1 MWFRKILLLFGL
13 CLMTFVMMAEQIQQT
28 RRWNLQDA
36 DIKIVVEEV
45 SRVTGKNFILDPTV
59 TGRITMISATDL
71 SPEETYQVF
80 LSALQV
86 LGYVAIPTGSII
98 KIVPAAQSRHMAG
111 LVDDGMATGDVVVAR
126 VIPMKYV
133 SAAQIVPSIRT
144 MVSPQGHLA
153 AYAPSNSLII
163 ADHATNAERIAKI
176 VEKLDVEDAEGME
189 LITLKHASASDIVS
203 ALSQMLNQS
212 RRGQDA
218 GHLMLSAD
226 DRTNSVMVTGDKT
239 RRLQVRHMI
248 ANLDIEVPDE
258 GNTEVLYLKYQKA
271 ENLVPVLG
279 NILDSYAAAQES
291 RNNAAGSGSGGSI
304 RSNSQP
310 TTFST
315 AKNIM
320 GSNGSYS
327 GGPDIQSEK
336 REAAGVVVGNYGVQS
351 EPSTNALIVT
361 APPALMRNIKNVIAR
376 LDVRRAQVLVEAII
390 VEVTGVNSDEWGVEW
405 RGAGGLAGGTTFP
418 TEGNNGLINSYQTNL
433 NDGSDLLP
441 GAGLTMGFIRNGS
454 LRFLLHALQSDSS
467 VNVLSTPSLVA
478 MDNVAAEIKV
488 GSGIPF
494 QIGQYATTGG
504 ANTVTPFITTEYRD
518 VGLNLK
524 IVPQITSGDTVQME
538 IIQAVDSLGPM
549 MNNSPTTHNREVS
562 TQVIVDSGDILVL
575 GGLIQTEDKM
585 NKSQVPI
592 LGDIPVL
599 GKLFQSENTVREK
612 TNLMIFIR
620 PVIMRD
626 ATMNTMV
633 TNSKYDAIRNIEIL
647 SQPTDVVE
655 DPLLL
660 PPWEY
665 NDVNLPEPFDEQ
677 G

>member
-1 MWFRKILLLFGL
+1 MWFRKSLLLILLCIVTLSVGA
-13 CLMTFVMMAEQIQQT
+13 AET

-45 SRVTGKNFILDPTV
+45 SRVTGKNFVLDPSV
-59 TGRITMISATDL
+59 TGKITMISAKDL
-71 SPEETYQVF
+71 DAAETYQVF

-86 LGYVAIPTGSII
+86 LGYAAIPTGSVI
-98 KIVPAAQSRHMAG
+98 KLVPDAQSRHMSG
-111 LVDDGMATGDVVVAR
+111 EVDDGKAKGDVVVAR
-126 VIPMKYV
+126 VIPLKFV
-133 SAAQIVPSIRT
+133 SAAQIVPSLRS
-144 MVSPQGHLA
+144 MVSPNGHLT
-153 AYAPSNSLII
+153 AYGPSNSLII
-163 ADHATNAERIAKI
+163 ADRAINAERIAQI
-176 VEKLDVEDAEGME
+176 VGKLDVEDAEGME
-189 LITLKHASASDIVS
+189 IISLKHASASEVVS
-203 ALSQMLNQS
+203 ALSQMLSQS
-212 RRGQDA
+212 RRGQDSSP
-218 GHLMLSAD
+218 LMLSAD
-226 DRTNSVMVTGDKT
+226 DRTNSVMITGDKT
-239 RRLQVRHMI
+239 RRLQVRTMV
-248 ANLDIEVPDE
+248 ASLDVAVADE

-279 NILDSYAAAQES
+279 NILNSYAAMQSS
-291 RNNAAGSGSGGSI
+291 RSHAANATSGA
-304 RSNSQP
+304 P
-310 TTFST
+310 TGASPAPAAAFSKSKT
-315 AKNIM
+315 PSTKT
-320 GSNGSYS
+320 G
-327 GGPDIQSEK
+327 K
-336 REAAGVVVGNYGVQS
+336 REATGIVVGNFGVQS
-351 EPSTNALIVT
+351 EPATNALVVT
-361 APPALMRNIKNVIAR
+361 APPALMRNIKNVVAR

-390 VEVTGVNSDEWGVEW
+390 VEVTGTNAEEWGVEW

-418 TEGNNGLINSYQTNL
+418 TEGSNGLINTYQTNL
-433 NDGSDLLP
+433 NDGTDILP

-504 ANTVTPFITTEYRD
+504 SNTVTPFITTEYRD

-538 IIQAVDSLGPM
+538 IVQAVDSLGPM
-549 MNNSPTTHNREVS
+549 MNSNPTTHNREVS

-592 LGDIPVL
+592 LGDIPLL

-626 ATMNTMV
+626 AATNTVV
-633 TNSKYDAIRNIEIL
+633 TNSKYDAIRSIQIL
-647 SQPTDVVE
+647 SQPADIVE

-665 NDVNLPEPFDEQ
+665 NDVNLPPPFEET
-677 G
+677 